1 MVGLSKLL
9 GYEMKTTSSRNP
21 KANGRVERAHRSL
34 GLILDTML
42 HTGDG
47 KDADDLRVY
56 LAAAESRANLKINPK
71 DQVSVHGA
79 VYGQQPNSLMTKAIV
94 EDIQDVEIQAEDVQ
108 QIARVARYATDAL
121 ADERDM
127 KAHYNAGVRIAQVH
141 QGRLPDISEGDK
153 ILHQGVEDVVEKIY
167 IADNSASTLP
177 DDRPVHL
184 PTNAI
189 DDDKVKVD
197 DYALVKASDDRVAV
211 VRIINIKPGKEVEGH
226 IYDAGEKGTVFLP
239 LWSVDGVFK
248 RAKSQPP
255 RSTPALLTTPYDKIL
270 FKVELN
276 LTGRMKP
283 ASRDR
288 MHAVHVQYA
297 A

>member
-1 MVGLSKLL
+1 
-9 GYEMKTTSSRNP
+9 
-21 KANGRVERAHRSL
+21 
-34 GLILDTML
+34 
-42 HTGDG
+42 
-47 KDADDLRVY
+47 
-56 LAAAESRANLKINPK
+56 
-71 DQVSVHGA
+71 
-79 VYGQQPNSLMTKAIV
+79 MTKAIV

-121 ADERDM
+121 ADERDV

-141 QGRLPDISEGDK
+141 QGRIPDISEGDK

-167 IADNSASTLP
+167 IADNSGKPTVVILGSGLKVPVSELQPLP

-189 DDDKVKVD
+189 DDDKVTVD

-226 IYDAGEKGTVFLP
+226 IYDAGEKGAVFLP

-248 RAKSQPP
+248 RGKSKPP

-297 A
+297 AQ

>member
-1 MVGLSKLL
+1 MSNDFADLLSRWVSRPSTSTRPSANDEESTMGAPPYKKPCMLNTISLGANEEDDIKIDKALELTDEQAKLVAEAL
-9 GYEMKTTSSRNP
+9 LQDDSTFQGKIRRWLDDKYFLTTDEEVHLLMTTSIIR
-21 KANGRVERAHRSL
+21 
-34 GLILDTML
+34 
-42 HTGDG
+42 
-47 KDADDLRVY
+47 DADGDTEQVDSKKDYLLVIPADLDQSIMD
-56 LAAAESRANLKINPK
+56 ESRYTRLKVP
-71 DQVSVHGA
+71 VSEL
-79 VYGQQPNSLMTKAIV
+79 QP
-94 EDIQDVEIQAEDVQ
+94 
-108 QIARVARYATDAL
+108 
-121 ADERDM
+121 
-127 KAHYNAGVRIAQVH
+127 
-141 QGRLPDISEGDK
+141 
-153 ILHQGVEDVVEKIY
+153 
-167 IADNSASTLP
+167 LP

-189 DDDKVKVD
+189 DDDKVTVD

-297 A
+297 AQ